1 MHFVI
6 YDVSQDEI
14 ERKGSILVDY
24 KELIQDRELTKSIPN
39 ISAELRDMPQ
49 KILQCMGLAIHQV
62 SMRLQ
67 SMEAEPSQQKSIS
80 DTWRQLC
87 D

>member
-1 MHFVI
+1 MHFII

-24 KELIQDRELTKSIPN
+24 KELFQDRELTKSIPN

-62 SMRLQ
+62 STRF
-67 SMEAEPSQQKSIS
+67 
-80 DTWRQLC
+80 
-87 D
+87 